1 MTARDRIICGIM
13 KWAYANARRCGMSA
27 AEARAEAA
35 QAADFVRQLMGDRT

>member
-27 AEARAEAA
+27 TEASAEAVA
-35 QAADFVRQLMGDRT
+35 AADFVKKMM

>member
-27 AEARAEAA
+27 IEASAEAA
-35 QAADFVRQLMGDRT
+35 KAAEFVKERMARP